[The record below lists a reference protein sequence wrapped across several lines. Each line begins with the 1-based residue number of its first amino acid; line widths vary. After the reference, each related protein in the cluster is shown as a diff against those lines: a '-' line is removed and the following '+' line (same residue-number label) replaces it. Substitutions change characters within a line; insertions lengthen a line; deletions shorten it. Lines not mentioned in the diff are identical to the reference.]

1 MTSSNFFQHFV
12 CAKCEK
18 PFLGHR
24 HYERKGLAYCET
36 HYNQVF
42 IVLIG
47 YYRYLDEFE
56 LNILATRKSLGKCTL
71 DYRDF
76 FLTYLGNNFRL
87 TERFWNKNFFKR
99 FWNFKKRVWK
109 NICTFSS
116 FTCVSFCESIHL
128 INFHI
133 FICKCVYL
141 YICTYFFWSIWWYIS
156 SSWSF
161 APKYFNL
168 YFPRLWSSFA

>member
-56 LNILATRKSLGKCTL
+56 LNILAMRKSLGKCTL
-71 DYRDF
+71 DYRDL

-87 TERFWNKNFFKR
+87 TERF
-99 FWNFKKRVWK
+99 
-109 NICTFSS
+109 
-116 FTCVSFCESIHL
+116 
-128 INFHI
+128 
-133 FICKCVYL
+133 
-141 YICTYFFWSIWWYIS
+141 
-156 SSWSF
+156 
-161 APKYFNL
+161 
-168 YFPRLWSSFA
+168 